1 MTSIRSLLSRIPGS
15 PIRPRVHFLH
25 IGKTGGTAVRAALD
39 GTRSRRYRLT
49 LHSHGKRL
57 EHLPPQ
63 DRAIA
68 FVRDPVSRFVSGFYS
83 RQRRGRPRYDFAWS
97 EAEERAFRR
106 FSSPDDLARALSS
119 RDSADR
125 EAAESAMD
133 SIQHVRD
140 HQTAWFGPDPHEAVQ
155 NGRLLFVGSQEHL
168 GEDFERLKALL
179 RIDAA
184 VGLPAD
190 PVASH
195 KNPDGLDRSL
205 SPEAKENLF
214 LWYKADFRTL
224 ETLAEA
230 FPWLPVYEGS
240 ELG

>member
-25 IGKTGGTAVRAALD
+25 VGKTGGTAVRAALE

-49 LHSHGKRL
+49 LHSHGTRL

-63 DRAIA
+63 DLAIA
-68 FVRDPVSRFVSGFYS
+68 FVRDPVARFVSGFYS

-97 EAEERAFRR
+97 PEEEVAFQR
-106 FSSPDDLARALSS
+106 FSSPDELSRALSS
-119 RDSADR
+119 RDSEER
-125 EAAESAMD
+125 KAAQTAME

-140 HQTAWFGPDPHEAVQ
+140 HQTAWFGPDPQRAIQ

-168 GEDFERLKALL
+168 GEDFERLKGLL
-179 RIDAA
+179 GIDAA
-184 VGLPAD
+184 VRLPAD

-195 KNPDGLDRSL
+195 KNPDGLDRSV
-205 SPEAKENLF
+205 SPEARENLF
-214 LWYKADFRTL
+214 LWYKTDFRTL
-224 ETLAEA
+224 GTLATA
-230 FPWLPVYEGS
+230 FPWLPSYEGS
-240 ELG
+240 E